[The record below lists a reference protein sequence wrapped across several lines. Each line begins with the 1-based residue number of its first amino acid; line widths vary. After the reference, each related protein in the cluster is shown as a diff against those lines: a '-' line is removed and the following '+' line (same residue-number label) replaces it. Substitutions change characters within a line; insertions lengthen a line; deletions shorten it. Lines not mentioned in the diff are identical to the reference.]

1 MFQYSAKV
9 MRVVDGDT
17 LWLDIDLGFYT
28 HRETDIRLAGINTPE
43 RVEYRAQGIVDPA
56 KAYVESNVP
65 PGSSVVVDI
74 TTRDKY
80 GRWLGVIRFL
90 PGSTVREDILQNGRV
105 LNHELLAQGL
115 AKPYM
120 K

>member
-1 MFQYSAKV
+1 MFQYSAQV
-9 MRVVDGDT
+9 IRIVDGDT

-28 HRETDIRLAGINTPE
+28 HRQVDIRLANINTPE
-43 RVEYRAQGIVDPA
+43 RVQYTAQGIQDPA
-56 KAYVESNVP
+56 RAYVEECLAI
-65 PGSSVVVDI
+65 GSECVVDI

-90 PGSTVREDILQNGRV
+90 PGVTKREEIAKFGRV
-105 LNHELLAQGL
+105 LNDELLARGFAL
-115 AKPYM
+115 PYQ

>member
-1 MFQYSAKV
+1 
-9 MRVVDGDT
+9 MRIVDGDT

-43 RVEYRAQGIVDPA
+43 SVEYRVQGIHDPA
-56 KAYVESNVP
+56 KQYVESNVP
-65 PGSSVVVDI
+65 AGSTCVVDI

-90 PGSTVREDILQNGRV
+90 PGSMIREDILQNGRV
-105 LNHELLAQGL
+105 LNDELLAQGL
-115 AKPYM
+115 AKPY
-120 K
+120 KK